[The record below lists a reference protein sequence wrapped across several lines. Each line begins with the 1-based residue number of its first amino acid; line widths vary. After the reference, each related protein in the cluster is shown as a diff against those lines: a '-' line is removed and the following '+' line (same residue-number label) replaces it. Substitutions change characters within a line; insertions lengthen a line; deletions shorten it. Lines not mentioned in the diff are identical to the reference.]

1 MFDVN
6 YKPSEKEEWR
16 GRVDSDCDFDA
27 YRWHQWVKN
36 IDLNKADLPKY
47 GGKLG
52 IAFIGY
58 CSDEGIKMN
67 KGRTGAA
74 KGPDSI
80 RKELANLPC
89 SFTQEVELFDAG
101 NIFSENYTVE
111 ESQKL
116 LSRAVERILDLNLFP
131 VVLGGGHEIAFGHY
145 SGILN
150 HLTKHND
157 KHRIGIINFDAHFDI
172 RPYSNGGSSGTAFR
186 QISDLARQKGQK
198 YSYFC
203 IGIQRHSNTISL
215 FKTARELKVDYILA
229 KDIIDNSDWSA
240 FESLDDFMKLQDH
253 IYITIC
259 CDVFSSAYAPGVS
272 AVQPLGLDPEMV
284 LKLIKYIVKS
294 NKAVSFDI
302 AEVSPRFDQD
312 NITASLA
319 SVLIFALVNS
329 LARIQGLYLEN

>member
-6 YKPSEKEEWR
+6 YKPTDEGAWNGRIDSE
-16 GRVDSDCDFDA
+16 CDFDA

-36 IDLNKADLPKY
+36 IDLNSTNLVRFS
-47 GGKLG
+47 GKLG

-67 KGRTGAA
+67 KGMTGAA

-89 SFTQEVELFDAG
+89 SFSQEVELFDAG

-116 LSRAVERILDLNLFP
+116 LSRAVERVLDLNLFP

-150 HLTKHND
+150 HLAKQND
-157 KHRIGIINFDAHFDI
+157 KPRIGIINFDAHFDI
-172 RPYSNGGSSGTAFR
+172 MPYSNGGSSGTAFR
-186 QISDLARQKGQK
+186 QISDLTRQMGQK

-203 IGIQRHSNTISL
+203 IGIQRHSNTTSL

-229 KDIIDNSDWSA
+229 KDIMDKSDWS
-240 FESLDDFMKLQDH
+240 
-253 IYITIC
+253 
-259 CDVFSSAYAPGVS
+259 VF
-272 AVQPLGLDPEMV
+272 
-284 LKLIKYIVKS
+284 
-294 NKAVSFDI
+294 
-302 AEVSPRFDQD
+302 
-312 NITASLA
+312 
-319 SVLIFALVNS
+319 
-329 LARIQGLYLEN
+329 

>member
-6 YKPSEKEEWR
+6 YKPAGEGSWG
-16 GRVDSDCDFDA
+16 GRVDSESDFDA
-27 YRWHQWVKN
+27 YRWHQWIKN
-36 IDLNKADLPKY
+36 IDLNKTDLTRY
-47 GGKLG
+47 SGKLG

-89 SFTQEVELFDAG
+89 SFTREVELFDAG

-111 ESQKL
+111 ESQEL

-150 HLTKHND
+150 HLTKQDD
-157 KHRIGIINFDAHFDI
+157 KPRIGIINFDAHFDI

-186 QISDLARQKGQK
+186 QIADLTRREGQK

-203 IGIQRHSNTISL
+203 IGIQRHSNTTSL

-229 KDIIDNSDWSA
+229 KDIMDKSDWSA

-259 CDVFSSAYAPGVS
+259 SDVFSSAYAPGVS

-329 LARIQGLYLEN
+329 LARIQGFYSEN